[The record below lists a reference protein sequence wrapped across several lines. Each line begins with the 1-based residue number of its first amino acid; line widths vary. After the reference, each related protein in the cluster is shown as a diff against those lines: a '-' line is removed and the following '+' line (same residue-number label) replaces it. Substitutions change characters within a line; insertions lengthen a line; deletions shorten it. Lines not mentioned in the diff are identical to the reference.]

1 MESILQ
7 YFTDLTDTQQAQFAQ
22 LDALY
27 REWNAQINVVSRKDI
42 DALYL
47 HHVLHSLAIAKFMAF
62 KPETTVIDLGTGGGF
77 PGVPLAILFPE
88 VQFVLCD
95 SIGKKITVVRE
106 VSEALG
112 LQNVKAA
119 NQRTEQ
125 LKMKADFV
133 VSRAVAP
140 LEKLMGWSR
149 HLIHQKHRNA
159 LPNGL
164 ICLKG
169 GSLASELA
177 ALGKEQRHVDIY
189 PISKYFADPFFAEKN
204 VVYVPL

>member
-1 MESILQ
+1 MERILH
-7 YFTDLTDTQQAQFAQ
+7 YFPDLTAAQIAHFEQ

-27 REWNAQINVVSRKDI
+27 REWNAQINVVSRRDI

-47 HHVLHSLAIAKFMAF
+47 HHVLHSLAIAKLMPF
-62 KPETTVIDLGTGGGF
+62 KAGTSVIDLGTGGGF

-88 VQFVLCD
+88 VQFLLSD

-106 VSEALG
+106 VVQGLG
-112 LQNVKAA
+112 LQNVKAV
-119 NQRTEQ
+119 NQRTESI
-125 LKMKADFV
+125 KTKADFV

-140 LEKLMGWSR
+140 LDKLMVWSR
-149 HLIHQKHRNA
+149 NVLHQKHKNA

-169 GSLASELA
+169 GNLKPELE
-177 ALGKEQRHVDIY
+177 ALGKEKRHVDVY
-189 PISKYFADPFFAEKN
+189 PISKYFDDPFFEEKN